1 MEGNVSERQK
11 IWDEFLEAWP
21 LEKLSEMSLDEYTST
36 NSGDSFCYWLEKK
49 TEGIGSIWGGSA
61 FKFGVYRR
69 LSKEKKENNKG
80 RCFSDDF
87 GWLEKYGKTPKEAY
101 KKVHGLIVKVAHAAR
116 AGDLHA
122 VEEIDF
128 GSTVKWK
135 IAFLYQDQASASIL
149 PIFKSEYLSLLLNAP
164 IKSIPD
170 AHVQI
175 MHEHPQKNVLEL
187 GSYLFEEVQELLEKQ
202 ATPEKA
208 KSYLDNQSEFSLIK
222 PPTKYIAGYETD
234 DGLQLAL
241 TMTGNKVVIYLE
253 PRLSESFIEAQNL
266 QTESYP
272 ASRSRNSNISS
283 NTPHLAPGNPMLKI
297 TVPSIEQFEKIC
309 DEYLNQGSES
319 TSNIG
324 ANTPMENNNEKVKS
338 APLNQIIYGPP
349 GTGKTYSTTEE
360 AVRITEPTWYDE
372 TRSSI
377 TNGQQFRDAL
387 KEKYDSLV
395 EQGRI
400 AFTTFHQSF
409 SYEDFVEGIRAITD
423 EDSGTIRYEVVDGVF
438 KQLCTSA
445 TVEVQ
450 NKADESISLNGR
462 RVWKMSLG
470 DTQGNEEHIFDECLD
485 SNYVLL
491 GWGQDIDFSGCRNRQ
506 EVKSR
511 LETHFEKAIDKNNYE
526 ITSVNQ
532 FKNEI
537 KIGDLVVVS
546 DGNHKFRAIAE
557 VTGDYEF
564 LSTEDRVGYQ
574 QLRRVKWLRQYSP
587 SLPRERLFKKALS
600 QMTLY
605 QLRPKTID
613 MSKLSALL
621 SQPGAKDGEHR
632 PHVLIIDEINRGNLS
647 RIFGELITLIEPD
660 KRKCGEDQRTAIL
673 PYSKEPFSVPDNL
686 FIIGT
691 MNTADKSLA
700 QIDLALRRRFEF
712 IELLPKPQ
720 LLGDL
725 TVFNTKVSDILDVIN
740 QRIEVLLDRDHL
752 IGHSHFFALIGLTS
766 ATEKEE
772 LLGTI
777 FEKRIIPLL
786 QEYFFSDWERIS
798 WVLNDIDKP
807 PVAQFIQLENTG
819 IPVGS
824 LFSSRVVEEISD
836 RRYRINNEAFSNP
849 EAYRRILPTSMAM

>member
-1 MEGNVSERQK
+1 MNSLAVHNALNDLGFRIPSYRDKEPSYAYEHK
-11 IWDEFLEAWP
+11 IADEVFLYVKKKDDRIFDENYLLIHP
-21 LEKLSEMSLDEYTST
+21 INIKNKEKLESIQGLTVSWTPRKSTSYRE
-36 NSGDSFCYWLEKK
+36 FP
-49 TEGIGSIWGGSA
+49 
-61 FKFGVYRR
+61 KFE
-69 LSKEKKENNKG
+69 SNK
-80 RCFSDDF
+80 SP
-87 GWLEKYGKTPKEAY
+87 YGFEVTIE
-101 KKVHGLIVKVAHAAR
+101 
-116 AGDLHA
+116 D
-122 VEEIDF
+122 ID
-128 GSTVKWK
+128 
-135 IAFLYQDQASASIL
+135 A
-149 PIFKSEYLSLLLNAP
+149 LNAL
-164 IKSIPD
+164 I
-170 AHVQI
+170 
-175 MHEHPQKNVLEL
+175 NV
-187 GSYLFEEVQELLEKQ
+187 
-202 ATPEKA
+202 
-208 KSYLDNQSEFSLIK
+208 
-222 PPTKYIAGYETD
+222 
-234 DGLQLAL
+234 
-241 TMTGNKVVIYLE
+241 
-253 PRLSESFIEAQNL
+253 
-266 QTESYP
+266 
-272 ASRSRNSNISS
+272 ISS
-283 NTPHLAPGNPMLKI
+283 SSSKQERSQNKNAESSMK
-297 TVPSIEQFEKIC
+297 PS
-309 DEYLNQGSES
+309 S
-319 TSNIG
+319 
-324 ANTPMENNNEKVKS
+324 PV
-338 APLNQIIYGPP
+338 NQIIYGPP

-360 AVRITEPTWYDE
+360 AVRIAEPAWYEE
-372 TRSSI
+372 TKTNI
-377 TNGQQFRDAL
+377 TSRQQFRDAL
-387 KEKYDSLV
+387 KEKYDALV

-423 EDSGTIRYEVVDGVF
+423 EDSGTISYEVVDGVF

-445 TVEVQ
+445 TVEVK
-450 NKADESISLNGR
+450 NKAEEPVSLNGR

-470 DTQGNEEHIFDECLD
+470 DTQGNEEHIYDECLD

-511 LETHFEKAIDKNNYE
+511 LETHFEKEIDKNNYE

-564 LSTEDRVGYQ
+564 LSTEERVGYQ

-587 SLPRERLFKKALS
+587 SLPKERLFKKALS

-621 SQPGAKDGEHR
+621 SQPGTKDGEQR

-660 KRKCGEDQRTAIL
+660 KRKGGEDQRTAIL

-712 IELLPKPQ
+712 IELLPKPE
-720 LLGDL
+720 LLGGL

-752 IGHSHFFALIGLTS
+752 IGHSHFFALMGLIS
-766 ATEKEE
+766 EAEKEE
-772 LLGTI
+772 LLGRI
-777 FEKRIIPLL
+777 FKKRIIPLL

-807 PVAQFIQLENTG
+807 SAAQFIQLENTG

-824 LFSSRVVEEISD
+824 LFSSTVVEEISD
-836 RRYRINNEAFSNP
+836 RRYRINEDAFSNP